1 MGCTN
6 TKMTKDYPKKPSTQ
20 HTGYNSQQIS
30 ESPSVV
36 PPPEPVE
43 LNYTVFIGKYDYDS
57 RTDNDLSF
65 KKGIKIK
72 YYPVNISVLWP
83 EISVMES
90 VIYFKLLSRV
100 LIMKFHALTGN

>member
-6 TKMTKDYPKKPSTQ
+6 TKMTKDHPKKPSTQ
-20 HTGYNSQQIS
+20 YTGYNSQKIS

-57 RTDNDLSF
+57 QTDNDLSF

-72 YYPVNISVLWP
+72 YYPVSIFCLMARNLCYGISD
-83 EISVMES
+83 
-90 VIYFKLLSRV
+90 LLSRV
-100 LIMKFHALTGN
+100 VIMNSML